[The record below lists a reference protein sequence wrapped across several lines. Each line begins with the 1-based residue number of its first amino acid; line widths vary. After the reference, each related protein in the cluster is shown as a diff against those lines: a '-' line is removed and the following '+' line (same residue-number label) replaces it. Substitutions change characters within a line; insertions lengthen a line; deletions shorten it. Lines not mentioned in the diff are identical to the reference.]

1 MTTFSQDESAAAE
14 LHLFCDRTLHI
25 EAQTENEG
33 FSTQYLRICVNWNFL
48 QDRDMCLEKHAT
60 RVGAEYKQGSSA

>member
-25 EAQTENEG
+25 EALTENEG
-33 FSTQYLRICVNWNFL
+33 FSTQYLRCVNWNFL

-60 RVGAEYKQGSSA
+60 RLGAEHKQGSSA